1 MPRPK
6 CAECEKAAGREPELG
21 ESHGLCA
28 HHKQRMI
35 EDWRA
40 TMGRDEQRRLDDITR
55 TYADLRTP
63 PDDGRYEQIIEI
75 ERKDGWTTAGA
86 VVAGVA
92 IAAIVAGMAWAAAV
106 IYATR

>member
-1 MPRPK
+1 
-6 CAECEKAAGREPELG
+6 
-21 ESHGLCA
+21 
-28 HHKQRMI
+28 MI